1 MKNKNSKL
9 NLCESCFMN
18 EKSCGSDFCEICIDN
33 GDYWKKEI
41 KFERPPLGLIP
52 RWVQVEQRYGAV
64 CAAISRYYNA
74 GKKIPIEWIEE
85 YNELIDEL

>member
-1 MKNKNSKL
+1 MKDLIKFLDKYN
-9 NLCESCFMN
+9 
-18 EKSCGSDFCEICIDN
+18 ITYTIDN
-33 GDYWKKEI
+33 GEYCKKEI
-41 KFERPPLGLIP
+41 KIERPPLGLTP
-52 RWVQVEQRYGAV
+52 RWVMVEQRYGAV

>member
-1 MKNKNSKL
+1 MEFKNVNVELPGQHLK
-9 NLCESCFMN
+9 
-18 EKSCGSDFCEICIDN
+18 
-33 GDYWKKEI
+33 
-41 KFERPPLGLIP
+41 PPLGLIP
-52 RWVQVEQRYGAV
+52 RWVQVEQRYCAV